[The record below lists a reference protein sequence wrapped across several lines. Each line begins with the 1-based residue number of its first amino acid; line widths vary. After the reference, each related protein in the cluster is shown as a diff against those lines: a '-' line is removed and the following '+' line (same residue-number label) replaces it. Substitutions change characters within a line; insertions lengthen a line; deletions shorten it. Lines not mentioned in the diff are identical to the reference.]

1 MTFQSETHTT
11 SEQGSDDHDDGRGDF
26 DFLFGEWDVVA
37 RRSKDVLDPACEE
50 WDEFVMHQVARPLLG
65 GMGNTDSCETAA
77 GPDGQ
82 PFLGLSVRLFDPRE
96 RLWRIWWASN
106 RNPGHLDPPLA
117 GRFADGVGV
126 FQGRDL
132 VGARE
137 VDVRFTWR
145 VTGPATAE
153 WRQEFSLDGG
163 SSWHVNFT
171 MDFSR
176 SEAAAR

>member
-1 MTFQSETHTT
+1 MTFQSDIHET
-11 SEQGSDDHDDGRGDF
+11 SDGRADF

-37 RRSKDVLDPACEE
+37 RKTKDVLDPTCEE
-50 WDEFVMHQVARPLLG
+50 WDEFVMRQVARPLLG
-65 GMGNTDSCETAA
+65 GMGNTDSCETAS

-82 PFLGLSVRLFDPRE
+82 PFLGLSVRLFDPRD

-106 RNPGHLDPPLA
+106 RNPGHLDPPVT
-117 GRFADGVGV
+117 GRFDGGIGV
-126 FQGRDL
+126 FQGPDL
-132 VGARE
+132 VGGRE
-137 VDVRFTWR
+137 VEVRFTWR

-153 WRQEFSLDGG
+153 WRQAFSLDGG

-176 SEAAAR
+176 CEA